1 MTEPFV
7 PDRPNS
13 WKVRAHSTLPVGKTI
28 THHKN
33 PGASLVRMNDNKGL
47 IFQTE
52 MDVVFSCLWRSE
64 VNEIRQKLYVTVKAT
79 NNEIVQLV

>member
-1 MTEPFV
+1 
-7 PDRPNS
+7 
-13 WKVRAHSTLPVGKTI
+13 
-28 THHKN
+28 
-33 PGASLVRMNDNKGL
+33 MNDNKGL